1 MSVMNGVRD
10 VGWRGCGETV
20 SILSGFILRPWNRWC
35 SAVLWRLTLCLAV
48 HLTNECSG
56 CDWGLDVR
64 HRVVLWSRCCRSSG
78 MGRRLVWISTESVGE
93 VLIAPVMTSAAVLW
107 ACVIFLAISCE
118 PHSGLLESMQSS
130 SLIQTLAA

>member
-1 MSVMNGVRD
+1 
-10 VGWRGCGETV
+10 
-20 SILSGFILRPWNRWC
+20 
-35 SAVLWRLTLCLAV
+35 
-48 HLTNECSG
+48 
-56 CDWGLDVR
+56 
-64 HRVVLWSRCCRSSG
+64 